1 MAGAGFVVSF
11 AIGSCLLAHD
21 ERVVAG
27 QVLDEVRQRDVA
39 VLGFLFI
46 AIHHPSLKLFEEHG

>member
-46 AIHHPSLKLFEEHG
+46 AIHER